1 MTAFVRPARNPSLTD
16 FARAL
21 GGEVTGGQVLAPGPG
36 HSPQDR
42 SLAVRIDP
50 QAPDGFV
57 VHSFAGDD
65 WQAVK
70 DYLRERI
77 GRPAVGS
84 QDRRTITA
92 RSEIVREYVYR
103 DATGAPYL
111 KVARTRGKDFLQ
123 SRWEAGAWRS
133 GAPKGP
139 RIPYRLPD
147 LIAAP
152 EASVWIVEGEKD
164 ADNLAAL
171 GLVATTNPMGAGK
184 WIPQNKPDDLSGW
197 FRGRDVVI
205 LPDNDHVGRQHARH
219 VASHLIT
226 LARSVRILA
235 LPGLP
240 EKGDVS
246 DWLASGGDRAT
257 LEDMAGKARP
267 VTVTELVETP
277 ARDTGTSERR
287 SRFYS
292 AAELDGRSVPPREW
306 LVDGLVP
313 SRTVTLFGGDGGTGK
328 SLLALQLAVAVAG
341 NTSWI
346 GRAVT
351 QGRAIFLSAED
362 DDDELHRRLDDILRA
377 EGRSYDALA
386 GLTLRSLAGEDAL
399 LAIEGQMKLLE
410 TALFAELEARA
421 EADSPAL
428 IVIDTLAD
436 VYPSNENDRAKVRQ
450 FIGILRGLAIKR
462 RCAVVLLA
470 HPSLTGLSNG
480 TGLSGSTAW
489 NNSVRSRLYLKR
501 ITDDG
506 YEPDPDARIL
516 STMKANYGRTG
527 DELHLTWDAGRFAPK
542 FALDE
547 MAPDLGSTAKA
558 ERVFLKLLA
567 TFTEQGRRVSAQPSN
582 TYAPSMFAK
591 HPDAEGMTKRAL
603 VTAME
608 RLLSADIITQAE
620 HGRGAST
627 RRHLV
632 LAEGRTR

>member
-1 MTAFVRPARNPSLTD
+1 MTLTLHNI
-16 FARAL
+16 ARAL
-21 GGEVTGGQVLAPGPG
+21 GGEVSGGQVLAPGPN
-36 HSPQDR
+36 HSPKDR
-42 SLAVRIDP
+42 SLSVRIDDK
-50 QAPDGFV
+50 APDGVV
-57 VHSFAGDD
+57 VHSFSGDD
-65 WQAVK
+65 WQAAK
-70 DYLRERI
+70 DYVRERI
-77 GRPAVGS
+77 GLPAFGS
-84 QDRRTITA
+84 QDRQIRTG
-92 RSEIVREYVYR
+92 RPQIVREYVYR
-103 DATGAPYL
+103 DETGAPYL
-111 KVARTRGKDFLQ
+111 KVTKKRDDAGKKEFPQ
-123 SRWEAGAWRS
+123 SRWEAGAWRP

-139 RIPYRLPD
+139 RIPYRLPE

-152 EASVWIVEGEKD
+152 EAPVWIVEGEKD

-171 GLVATTNPMGAGK
+171 GLVATTNPMGAPHWIVKGK
-184 WIPQNKPDDLSGW
+184 DDLSGW

-205 LPDNDHVGRQHARH
+205 LPDNDDVGRQHARD
-219 VASHLIT
+219 VASHLIA

-246 DWLASGGDRAT
+246 DWIAAGGDRAA

-267 VTVTELVETP
+267 VTVDELAKAP
-277 ARDTGTSERR
+277 ANDTGAPERL

-292 AAELDGRSVPPREW
+292 AADLKDRAVPAREW
-306 LVDGLVP
+306 LVQGLVP

-328 SLLALQLAVAVAG
+328 SLLALQLAVAVAAD
-341 NTSWI
+341 TRWI
-346 GRAVT
+346 GHDVAK
-351 QGRAIFLSAED
+351 GRAIFLSAED

-377 EGRSYDALA
+377 EGRTYDAVA
-386 GLTLRSLAGEDAL
+386 GLTMRSLAGEDAL
-399 LAIEGQMKLLE
+399 LAIEGQVKLLQ

-421 EADSPAL
+421 EADAPAL

-506 YEPDPDARIL
+506 YEPDPDARVL

-527 DELHLTWDAGRFAPK
+527 DELLLAWDAGRFIVRSAG
-542 FALDE
+542 LE
-547 MAPDLGSTAKA
+547 IAPDLGSTAKA

-567 TFTEQGRRVSAQPSN
+567 LLTEQGRHVSAQPST
-582 TYAPSMFAK
+582 TYAPSVFAK

-603 VTAME
+603 ATAME
-608 RLLSADIITQAE
+608 KLLSSNVITQAE
-620 HGRGAST
+620 HGRGESK

-632 LAEGRTR
+632 LAEGRAR